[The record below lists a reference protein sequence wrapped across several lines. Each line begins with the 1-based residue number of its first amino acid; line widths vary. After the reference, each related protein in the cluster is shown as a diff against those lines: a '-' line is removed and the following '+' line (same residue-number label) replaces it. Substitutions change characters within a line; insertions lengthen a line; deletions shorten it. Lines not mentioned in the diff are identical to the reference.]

1 MSDYLANKDIDL
13 SFLYDI
19 ADGSDEFI
27 VDSIGMFLDQSP
39 EILQSVGAAIAAKN
53 WAEAATAAH
62 KIKANLGF
70 FGMLN
75 SQALIQ
81 EIELACK
88 SGAPNPDEVVSK
100 FTEVNAIIEDNL
112 EALAQVKAEKEANL

>member
-1 MSDYLANKDIDL
+1 MPDISPDKDIDL

-27 VDSIGMFLDQSP
+27 IESVGMFLEQAPDLLHCIQTAMDASDWP
-39 EILQSVGAAIAAKN
+39 
-53 WAEAATAAH
+53 ATALVAH

-81 EIELACK
+81 EIEILSK
-88 SGAPNPDEVVSK
+88 SGAPDPAVIREKFNEVK
-100 FTEVNAIIEDNL
+100 IIMEDNL
-112 EALAQVKAEKEANL
+112 VILAEVKAEKEANL